1 MSQDNKISEIFS
13 VIGNFE
19 QSLNTEQTKHNNLNE
34 LINTSSNQDELSDKL
49 SILENA
55 TSDSQLI
62 QQISE
67 LQNMIKNGAN
77 IDDIKLQNNQ

>member
-67 LQNMIKNGAN
+67 LQNMIKNGAS